1 MKCGYKLQQ
10 VSYFH
15 MWPAGVFHHKT
26 FYDRVVYFLKKK
38 IPKANPLLNKEVSS
52 QSAKNNSWF

>member
-1 MKCGYKLQQ
+1 
-10 VSYFH
+10 